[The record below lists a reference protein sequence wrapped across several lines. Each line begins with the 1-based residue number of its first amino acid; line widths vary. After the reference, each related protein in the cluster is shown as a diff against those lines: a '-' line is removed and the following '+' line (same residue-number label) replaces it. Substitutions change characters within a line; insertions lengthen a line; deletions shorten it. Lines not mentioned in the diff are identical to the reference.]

1 MCIRDRNYLDQWHF
15 HRPIAIYSDQYSK
28 EIYVAEAGAPEVQAG
43 VPNLGLR
50 VAIVN
55 EKGEMISS
63 FGKGTLGEQPDQLI
77 GPHGIAVDNEGSVYI
92 AEVSFTAYGSNQDPQ
107 REVVSLRKW
116 KRS

>member
-1 MCIRDRNYLDQWHF
+1 
-15 HRPIAIYSDQYSK
+15 
-28 EIYVAEAGAPEVQAG
+28 
-43 VPNLGLR
+43 
-50 VAIVN
+50 
-55 EKGEMISS
+55 MISS

-116 KRS
+116 KSCLLYTSPSPRDGLLSRMPSSA